1 MCYFSAEASE
11 KVDAQKG
18 HVLQVKR
25 QMHGTKWLML
35 AKSRTVA
42 CLKPGT
48 EVEISKVPFIWRW
61 RINSVEAGSKA
72 LFRCLDKGNREDRD
86 VFLFPDG
93 QTIPLQQLPQR
104 LKMTVTAVPVS
115 QAPRRE
121 FPDFEALE
129 KEFEGIEVEGFEEVG
144 V

>member
-35 AKSRTVA
+35 ARSRTVA

-61 RINSVEAGSKA
+61 RINSVESGTKA
-72 LFRCLDKGNREDRD
+72 IFRCLDAGNREDRD

-93 QTIPLQQLPQR
+93 RTISLQQLPHR
-104 LKMTVTAVPVS
+104 LKMTVTSVPVS
-115 QAPRRE
+115 QSRGGA

-129 KEFEGIEVEGFEEVG
+129 NEFEEIEVEEFEEVG

>member
-18 HVLQVKR
+18 HVLQVER

-42 CLKPGT
+42 CLRPGT

-72 LFRCLDKGNREDRD
+72 LFHCLDKGNREDRD

-93 QTIPLQQLPQR
+93 QTVPLQQLPHR

-121 FPDFEALE
+121 FLDFEALE
-129 KEFEGIEVEGFEEVG
+129 KEFEGIEVEEFEEVG

>member
-11 KVDAQKG
+11 KIDAQNG

-61 RINSVEAGSKA
+61 RINPVEAGTKA

-93 QTIPLQQLPQR
+93 RTVSLQHLPHR

-121 FPDFEALE
+121 FLDFEALE
-129 KEFEGIEVEGFEEVG
+129 KEFEEIEVQEFEEVG

>member
-48 EVEISKVPFIWRW
+48 EVEISKVPFTWRW
-61 RINSVEAGSKA
+61 RSNPVEAGTKA

-86 VFLFPDG
+86 IFLFPDG
-93 QTIPLQQLPQR
+93 RTVSLQQLPHR

-121 FPDFEALE
+121 FLDFEALE
-129 KEFEGIEVEGFEEVG
+129 KFEEFEVQEFEEVG

>member
-61 RINSVEAGSKA
+61 RINSVESGSKA
-72 LFRCLDKGNREDRD
+72 IFRCLETGNREDRD
-86 VFLFPDG
+86 VFLFADG
-93 QTIPLQQLPQR
+93 RTISLQQLPHR
-104 LKMTVTAVPVS
+104 LKMSVTAVPVS

-121 FPDFEALE
+121 FPGFEALE
-129 KEFEGIEVEGFEEVG
+129 KEFEEIEVQELEEVG